1 MTSLQRLSF
10 VPSVNNMSH
19 QRLHDSDENSSD
31 DDENSPLTQDLY
43 GGRWRNLTFFNNRNM
58 ARMKTIA
65 NILFDY
71 KRVMCVF
78 QSKDFGRYQ
87 SMGRFSRFTS
97 AQRQRVND

>member
-43 GGRWRNLTFFNNRNM
+43 GGRYLIYVYIYM
-58 ARMKTIA
+58 
-65 NILFDY
+65 Y
-71 KRVMCVF
+71 MCVF
-78 QSKDFGRYQ
+78 
-87 SMGRFSRFTS
+87 
-97 AQRQRVND
+97 